1 MNSLFHSTKN
11 TRSLPTGDYRY
22 IRSDVP
28 TSLTDSEIRWLREH
42 DVTTVVDLRE
52 EKEVSKAPCPLASMD
67 DFNYVTLP
75 VTGGGDTPK
84 SLEHLKIVYSQMVDE
99 QMEIIVDTIMNAK
112 TNVLYFC
119 TAGKDRTGVV
129 SAIILK
135 RLGFDDDI
143 IIDDYMKSKENLMD
157 MLVSY
162 VKIHPEVDLEIIIP
176 HRENLEAILANDCR
190 NKT

>member
-52 EKEVSKAPCPLASMD
+52 EKEVSKTPCPLASMD

-119 TAGKDRTGVV
+119 AAGKDRTGVV

-135 RLGFDDDI
+135 RLGFDDEI

-176 HRENLEAILANDCR
+176 HRENLEAILANDCC
-190 NKT
+190 KKG